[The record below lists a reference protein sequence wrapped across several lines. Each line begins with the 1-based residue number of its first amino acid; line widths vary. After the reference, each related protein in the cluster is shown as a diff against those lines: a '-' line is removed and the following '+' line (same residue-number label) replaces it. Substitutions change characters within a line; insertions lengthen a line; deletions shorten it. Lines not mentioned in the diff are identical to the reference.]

1 MLTGLTHAHEGL
13 AYLFVLSTFTSMA
26 LSPDARFGCETCLA
40 EGWTHPHAI
49 C

>member
-26 LSPDARFGCETCLA
+26 LSLLTLA
-40 EGWTHPHAI
+40 LGVKPALLKVGLIITR
-49 C
+49 